1 MSNEDYLRDLL
12 DNQRLTRNQI
22 ENLKYQRDAI
32 VEIIED
38 EIGGSPTLL
47 NAGSYAKGTMIR
59 ASYDLDIVLYWTH
72 NFRYKPRNL
81 YIEVGRI
88 LQSIG
93 RQPIS
98 KRVGWEIPFPGDFH
112 IDVIP
117 GKKILDNPDYAYLFN
132 SKLENRIRT
141 NVKKQVNHVRR
152 SGCQEVIKLLKLW
165 KKRKNVPIK
174 TFILEILSIEGCK
187 GMEKSLLEPQLIRAL
202 EYISENI
209 LAKKVI
215 DVANSNNIV
224 SKNLSI
230 EVKNRVKNLADS
242 ALDATYWRDVY
253 F

>member
-1 MSNEDYLRDLL
+1 M
-12 DNQRLTRNQI
+12 TRNQI
-22 ENLKYQRDAI
+22 ENLKYQRDTI

-38 EIGGSPTLL
+38 EIGDSPTLL
-47 NAGSYAKGTMIR
+47 NAGSYAKGTMIQ
-59 ASYDLDIVLYWTH
+59 ASYDLDIVLYWAH
-72 NFRYKPRNL
+72 DFRYNPQNL
-81 YIEVGRI
+81 YIEVGGI

-117 GKKILDNPDYAYLFN
+117 GKKILNRPDYAYLFN
-132 SKLENRIRT
+132 SELENRFRT
-141 NVKKQVNHVRR
+141 NVKKQVNYVRR
-152 SGCQEVIKLLKLW
+152 SGRQEVIKLLKLW

-174 TFILEILSIEGCK
+174 TFILENLIIEGCR
-187 GMEKSLLEPQLIRAL
+187 GMERSFIEPQLIRAL
-202 EYISENI
+202 EYISNNI
-209 LAKKVI
+209 LAKQVV

-230 EVKNRVKNLADS
+230 ELKHRIKNLADS
-242 ALDATYWRDVY
+242 ALDATYWREVY